1 MTLGSNIGTTVT
13 GILTAFT
20 QPAAALKKSM
30 QLAFVYTLFNM
41 LGVIFW
47 LPIPFLRFP
56 KSLAKG
62 LGGIV
67 FKYRWFLY
75 CYVTTVYFIGPL
87 FIFALAL
94 APNYIA
100 LAIFGIPFILF
111 MLIVLILVIL
121 QKKFPNVLPSKF
133 RNFNFLPIWLRS
145 LEPLDKKMKKIKCCC
160 SKKENNDDLHHSEF
174 TIPNVI
180 RRLSAI
186 EGLVNE
192 GINYSRRNSVLSKID
207 SISSNESNE
216 KTISEKETRF

>member
-1 MTLGSNIGTTVT
+1 
-13 GILTAFT
+13 
-20 QPAAALKKSM
+20 
-30 QLAFVYTLFNM
+30 
-41 LGVIFW
+41 
-47 LPIPFLRFP
+47 
-56 KSLAKG
+56 
-62 LGGIV
+62 
-67 FKYRWFLY
+67 
-75 CYVTTVYFIGPL
+75 
-87 FIFALAL
+87 
-94 APNYIA
+94 
-100 LAIFGIPFILF
+100 

-192 GINYSRRNSVLSKID
+192 GINYSKRNSVLSKID